1 MMHFYVVELLLLF
14 IIPPV
19 GMDAKFH
26 LEGKEIYLIFF
37 CEYAGLIF
45 PSRDL

>member
-26 LEGKEIYLIFF
+26 LEGKEISHFLYVNMQV
-37 CEYAGLIF
+37 
-45 PSRDL
+45 